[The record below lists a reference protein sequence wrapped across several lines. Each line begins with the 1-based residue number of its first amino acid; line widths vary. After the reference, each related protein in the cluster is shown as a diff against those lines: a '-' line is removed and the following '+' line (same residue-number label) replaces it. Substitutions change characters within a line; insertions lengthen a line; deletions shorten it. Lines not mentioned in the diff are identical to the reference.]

1 MGTGNALRATE
12 TFTLIQLE
20 EERQKLKK
28 KELLKSMLTDSEF
41 SIKGQCAINLMM
53 TKLDIINTFLLMK
66 YKRNFIQMKTGR
78 LKSYDSV
85 CKKMQKKGLDLNF
98 DLALEKIN
106 DLIGVRAVCA
116 YVDDIYKVADLI
128 EKQQDIRILKT
139 KDYVQQ
145 PKKSGY
151 QSLHLILEI
160 AIPFQEETQWI
171 KLELQLRT
179 AAMDYWANL
188 DHQLRYKRGQKQAA
202 VINEELQQ
210 CASVI
215 TQLDQKMLDIRK
227 KIDKI

>member
-1 MGTGNALRATE
+1 MGTANAVRTTE

-28 KELLKSMLTDSEF
+28 KEQLKNWLTDSAF
-41 SIKGQCAINLMM
+41 TIKGQCAINLMM

-66 YKRNFIQMKTGR
+66 YQRNFIQMKSSR
-78 LKSYDSV
+78 IKSYDSV

-98 DLALEKIN
+98 AQAQEKIN

-116 YVDDIYKVADLI
+116 YVDDIYKVAEII
-128 EKQQDIRILKT
+128 ETQQDIHILKT

-160 AIPFQEETQWI
+160 AIPFQQEIQWI

-188 DHQLRYKRGQKQAA
+188 DHQLRYKRGQKQASL
-202 VINEELQQ
+202 INEELQQ
-210 CASVI
+210 CAEVI
-215 TQLDQKMLDIRK
+215 RQLDQKMLDIRK

>member
-1 MGTGNALRATE
+1 MGTGNALRTNE

-28 KELLKSMLTDSEF
+28 KELLKNMLTDSEF

-53 TKLDIINTFLLMK
+53 TKIDIINTFLLMK
-66 YKRNFIQMKTGR
+66 YNRNFIQMKTGR

-85 CKKMQKKGLDLNF
+85 CKKMQKKELDLNF

-106 DLIGVRAVCA
+106 DLIGVRAICS
-116 YVDDIYKVADLI
+116 YVDDIYKVAELV
-128 EKQQDIRILKT
+128 EKQQDIHILKT
-139 KDYVQQ
+139 KDYIRQ

-179 AAMDYWANL
+179 AAMDYWANP